1 MQAPNK
7 DGAFNV
13 DDVEIRSI
21 FSQDIKTESTQSM
34 SLSDESDEDEPPVLK
49 RQDEMDG
56 NPVNDELP
64 AAKRPRA
71 IDRGD
76 DADDED
82 DVGDVK
88 PIVKSVSVMT
98 TTLPLQTDDNEM
110 TGQTTAQTGPIN
122 ADTADNE
129 TTAQTGPTNAD
140 TPEGDQQMIKKEPNE
155 DKENEMT
162 GQTVRPSVSM
172 TIRSASVLP
181 LMPQIPA
188 KQQPKSLRVSCVEQ
202 VSEKGT
208 IAARGRGRGHTIL
221 IFKLI
226 HG

>member
-110 TGQTTAQTGPIN
+110 TGQTT
-122 ADTADNE
+122 
-129 TTAQTGPTNAD
+129 
-140 TPEGDQQMIKKEPNE
+140 EGDQQTIKKEPE
-155 DKENEMT
+155 DKENKMT

>member
-1 MQAPNK
+1 MAEYNRRWRNSSP
-7 DGAFNV
+7 V
-13 DDVEIRSI
+13 
-21 FSQDIKTESTQSM
+21 
-34 SLSDESDEDEPPVLK
+34 PPYI
-49 RQDEMDG
+49 G

-140 TPEGDQQMIKKEPNE
+140 TPEGDQQTIKKEPE
-155 DKENEMT
+155 DKENKMT

>member
-110 TGQTTAQTGPIN
+110 TGQTT
-122 ADTADNE
+122 
-129 TTAQTGPTNAD
+129 
-140 TPEGDQQMIKKEPNE
+140 EGDQQTIKKEPE
-155 DKENEMT
+155 DKENKMT

-208 IAARGRGRGHTIL
+208 IAAWGRGRGHTIL

>member
-110 TGQTTAQTGPIN
+110 TGQTT
-122 ADTADNE
+122 
-129 TTAQTGPTNAD
+129 
-140 TPEGDQQMIKKEPNE
+140 EGDQQTIKKEPE
-155 DKENEMT
+155 DKENKMT

-208 IAARGRGRGHTIL
+208 IAAQGRGRGHTIL
-221 IFKLI
+221 IFKLN

>member
-110 TGQTTAQTGPIN
+110 TGQTT
-122 ADTADNE
+122 
-129 TTAQTGPTNAD
+129 
-140 TPEGDQQMIKKEPNE
+140 EGDQQTIKKEPE
-155 DKENEMT
+155 DKENKMT

-221 IFKLI
+221 IFKLN